1 MNIQNLNFTVEEL
14 KILAEN
20 GQKDFIYAGGYYYEN
35 GIRTSVNLAESA
47 VWYEKAAQKGH
58 AEAAMRLALL
68 YAQGAGVEKNE
79 KKAFTYMEQAAKAG
93 NTNALYN
100 VGRCYEEGIGVKQD
114 FSKAFDW
121 YKKAAAEGDFRAM
134 CCMGGYFLTGNP
146 VPYEPAKAFQLFE
159 KAANANIPAAQYNLS
174 VLYRYGE
181 GTEKDVEKADFWRMK
196 AAQNGFRMA
205 IDEIEKPAEN
215 Q

>member
-20 GQKDFIYAGGYYYEN
+20 GQKDFIYAVGYYYEN
-35 GIRTSVNLAESA
+35 GIRTSVNLAEAA

-100 VGRCYEEGIGVKQD
+100 VGRC
-114 FSKAFDW
+114 
-121 YKKAAAEGDFRAM
+121 
-134 CCMGGYFLTGNP
+134 
-146 VPYEPAKAFQLFE
+146 
-159 KAANANIPAAQYNLS
+159 
-174 VLYRYGE
+174 
-181 GTEKDVEKADFWRMK
+181 
-196 AAQNGFRMA
+196 
-205 IDEIEKPAEN
+205 
-215 Q
+215 

>member
-20 GQKDFIYAGGYYYEN
+20 GQKDFIYAVGYYYEN
-35 GIRTSVNLAESA
+35 GIRTSVNLTEAA

-68 YAQGAGVEKNE
+68 YAQGKGVEKNE

-93 NTNALYN
+93 
-100 VGRCYEEGIGVKQD
+100 GIGVKQD
-114 FSKAFDW
+114 LSKAFDW
-121 YKKAAAEGDFRAM
+121 YKQAAAEGDFRAM

>member
-1 MNIQNLNFTVEEL
+1 
-14 KILAEN
+14 
-20 GQKDFIYAGGYYYEN
+20 
-35 GIRTSVNLAESA
+35 
-47 VWYEKAAQKGH
+47 
-58 AEAAMRLALL
+58 
-68 YAQGAGVEKNE
+68 
-79 KKAFTYMEQAAKAG
+79 MEQAAKAG

-181 GTEKDVEKADFWRMK
+181 GTEKDVEKADF
-196 AAQNGFRMA
+196 G
-205 IDEIEKPAEN
+205 E
-215 Q
+215 